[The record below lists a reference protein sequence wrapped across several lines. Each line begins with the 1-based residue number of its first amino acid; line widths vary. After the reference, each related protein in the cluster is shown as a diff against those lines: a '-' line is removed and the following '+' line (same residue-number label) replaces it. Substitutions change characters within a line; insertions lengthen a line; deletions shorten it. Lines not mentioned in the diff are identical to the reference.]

1 MIRKKVFSN
10 KKMLWRIFFSVNCFL
25 HLRAQCWFWEGLL
38 RKYQMSCW
46 FMFLS
51 SLYIVQH
58 SLFYNKHKS
67 RPRQIRVNLS
77 FYIIQIWFMLLYY
90 LHICLF
96 FLHFLNK
103 HKYFPNH
110 TNIGSMSP
118 INVKG
123 LSWFDLVNNKLENT
137 WAP

>member
-1 MIRKKVFSN
+1 
-10 KKMLWRIFFSVNCFL
+10 MLWRIFFSVNFFL

-51 SLYIVQH
+51 PPFILYNTAF
-58 SLFYNKHKS
+58 S
-67 RPRQIRVNLS
+67 
-77 FYIIQIWFMLLYY
+77 IINIKAAPDRSGL
-90 LHICLF
+90 ICLFILFRYDLCCSITYISAF